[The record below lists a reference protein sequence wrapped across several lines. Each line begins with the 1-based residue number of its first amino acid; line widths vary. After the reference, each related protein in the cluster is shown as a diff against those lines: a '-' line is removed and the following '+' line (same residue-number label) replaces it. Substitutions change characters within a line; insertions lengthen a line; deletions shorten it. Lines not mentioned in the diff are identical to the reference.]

1 MEYFNRE
8 ICFFHI
14 HQCQEVHNS
23 LLIQK
28 NLNSARKIKALN
40 PKFFEIPLTLNDYQK
55 FIQCCDLGREQIFSV
70 LLKQNF
76 SKSKILFY
84 KKKISYPIDKKKEKP
99 TSKKNYDFILRDL
112 PIFL

>member
-1 MEYFNRE
+1 MNKNYNEKFWN
-8 ICFFHI
+8 ILIGKFVFFHI

-28 NLNSARKIKALN
+28 NLNSARKIKVLN

-84 KKKISYPIDKKKEKP
+84 KRKFH
-99 TSKKNYDFILRDL
+99 TQ
-112 PIFL
+112 